1 MMNINLVFLQSSIS
15 VLLTGIIAAV
25 AVLSMIAG
33 AAVYVYRWRW
43 KNVKSAQEHEQ
54 YLRQQLLDAT
64 YGDGPM
70 TGTVTSIKVRE
81 DSGIWYRIKKAVFA
95 SVSGS
100 TELTMRFDYVAISDD
115 RLDQEPFATLFSD
128 PSQVDLV
135 DAEHMQTQPNPAQG
149 HTLVQIRVFS
159 MDYDDVGSWCAGL
172 PKMIWDA
179 IERKQ
184 TM

>member
-1 MMNINLVFLQSSIS
+1 MAISPVILQSNVGTI
-15 VLLTGIIAAV
+15 LTGIIAAV
-25 AVLSMIAG
+25 AVLGAIASVV
-33 AAVYVYRWRW
+33 VYIHRWRW
-43 KNVKSAQEHEQ
+43 KGVESAREKEE
-54 YLRQQLLDAT
+54 YLRQQLVDAI
-64 YGDGPM
+64 YAGGPM

-81 DSGIWYRIKKAVFA
+81 DSGILYRMKKAVFA

-100 TELTMRFDYVAISDD
+100 TELTMRFDHAAISDD

-159 MDYDDVGSWCAGL
+159 MDYDDVGGWCAGL

-179 IERKQ
+179 IERMQ